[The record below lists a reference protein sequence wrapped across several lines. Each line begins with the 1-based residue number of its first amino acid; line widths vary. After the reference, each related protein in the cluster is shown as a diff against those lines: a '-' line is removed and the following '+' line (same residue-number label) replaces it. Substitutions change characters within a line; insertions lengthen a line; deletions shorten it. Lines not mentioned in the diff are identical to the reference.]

1 MTTYNDP
8 HLSETPMN
16 TLNKSV
22 QQFTTVYHAEYGKGK
37 VVSLTPRQKDQLVM
51 CFFPKANT
59 HDWCLL
65 SALETGTDD
74 YMSLHPVSHEA
85 PKDNLS
91 DPLQQALDNLFGG
104 RR

>member
-1 MTTYNDP
+1 
-8 HLSETPMN
+8 MN
-16 TLNKSV
+16 TLNNTQTKV

-37 VVSLTPRQKDQLVM
+37 VVSLTPRMKDQLVM
-51 CFFPKANT
+51 CFFPKANE

-74 YMSLHPVSHEA
+74 YMSLHPVQHET
-85 PKDNLS
+85 KSDNLS

>member
-1 MTTYNDP
+1 
-8 HLSETPMN
+8 MN
-16 TLNKSV
+16 TLNKTV

-51 CFFPKANT
+51 VYLPKPST

-74 YMSLHPVSHEA
+74 YMSLQPVEHEV

>member
-1 MTTYNDP
+1 
-8 HLSETPMN
+8 MN
-16 TLNKSV
+16 TLNNNPSTDNTVK
-22 QQFTTVYHAEYGKGK
+22 QFTTVYHSEYGKGK
-37 VVSLTPRQKDQLVM
+37 VVTLTPRQKDQLVM

-65 SALETGTDD
+65 SALYTGTDD
-74 YMSLHPVSHEA
+74 CMSLQPVQHEA

-91 DPLQQALDNLFGG
+91 DPLQAALDNLFGG